1 MTPGATDT
9 ATDIAAAPATAR
21 SAGTCGAAWRVAAA
35 SALIAVLAGCAK
47 PQDVVPEIVVAD
59 SALVGVLADLHVLD
73 ARRAL
78 VGDDSARAAAVRD
91 SVLTAAGTDA
101 ERLRIRLDALT
112 ARPDLLALTWASVQ
126 DSVDARLRRLD
137 TPAQTP

>member
-1 MTPGATDT
+1 MRLYA
-9 ATDIAAAPATAR
+9 AEIAAPPAAPPVRAR
-21 SAGTCGAAWRVAAA
+21 GAARRVAAA

-47 PQDVVPEIVVAD
+47 APDATPEIVVAD
-59 SALVGVLADLHVLD
+59 SGLVGLLADLHVLD

-78 VGDDSARAAAVRD
+78 VGDDSARAAVLRD

-101 ERLRIRLDALT
+101 ARLRARLGALT

-137 TPAQTP
+137 TPAPAL